1 MLWAITR
8 VSVPNKEKERET
20 YVQSHRDYLKSQ
32 HRILVLAGARLSDD
46 GETQLGSLLVV
57 NVGSRAE
64 VQAFL
69 DADPLMKC
77 GVFKV
82 TDISRLRKGHF
93 NPEAAAGA

>member
-32 HRILVLAGARLSDD
+32 HKILVLGGARLSDD
-46 GETQLGSLLVV
+46 GETQLGSLLIV
-57 NVGSRAE
+57 NVASRGAA
-64 VQAFL
+64 QAFL

-77 GVFKV
+77 GVFTV
-82 TDISRLRKGHF
+82 SDIARIRKGHF
-93 NPEAAAGA
+93 NPGAADRA